1 MKIVTIVAIV
11 RDAHD
16 ILINAQTTRQRINPI
31 MTLGTQTNPL
41 RVAIIGSGP
50 SAFYAAEALQKRRE
64 LVVQI
69 DMFERLPTPFG
80 LVRGGV
86 APDHDKIKSVTK
98 VYDRIAANPNF
109 RFYGNVEF
117 GKHITQADL
126 AAHYHQIIYAT
137 GAQTDKRMDIPGED
151 LAGSHAATEF
161 VGWFNGHPDYRDLSF
176 DLSQERVAV
185 IGNGNVAMDV
195 IRLLARTPEELYP
208 TDIADYALEALRH
221 SRVKEIYVLGRRGP
235 AQAAYTNPEIKELG
249 ALADAE
255 VIVSLEDATLDPL
268 SRAYLDANR
277 DPIAEKNVQVLAG
290 YAQQPPQGKS
300 RKIYMRFLVS
310 PLEII
315 GTDHVEAI
323 KIVKNELVEKDG
335 SLRPRPTGE
344 YETIP
349 VGLVFRS
356 IGYYGV
362 PLPGVVFDERWGT
375 IPNQAGRVNDPAS
388 GQPIMGEYVVGWIKR
403 GPSGV
408 IGTNKPD
415 AYETVNAMLED
426 AANGRT
432 LNPAAPS
439 PVALERLLAER
450 QPNYVTFADWQ
461 LLDQIELARG
471 SAIGRSRLKF
481 TRVDD
486 MLDALLEHKRSALV
500 EQQAGD

>member
-1 MKIVTIVAIV
+1 MTPGTQTSPIRVAIV
-11 RDAHD
+11 
-16 ILINAQTTRQRINPI
+16 
-31 MTLGTQTNPL
+31 
-41 RVAIIGSGP
+41 GSGP
-50 SAFYAAEALQKRRE
+50 SAFYAADALQKHKE
-64 LVVQI
+64 LVIEI
-69 DMFERLPTPFG
+69 DMYERLPTPFG

-117 GKHITQADL
+117 GKDITQADL

-151 LAGSHAATEF
+151 LPGSHAATEF
-161 VGWFNGHPDYRDLSF
+161 VGWYNGHPDYHDLSF
-176 DLSQERVAV
+176 DLSQERAVV

-195 IRLLARTPEELYP
+195 IRILARTPDELYP
-208 TDIADYALEALRH
+208 TDIADYALEALRY
-221 SRVKEIYVLGRRGP
+221 SRVREIYVLGRRGP

-249 ALADAE
+249 ELADAE
-255 VIVSLEDATLDPL
+255 VIVSEDDATLDPL

-277 DPIAEKNVQVLAG
+277 DPVAEKNVQILAG
-290 YAQQPPQGKS
+290 YAQQPPQGKP

-310 PLEII
+310 PVELI

-335 SLRPRPTGE
+335 ALRPRPTGQ

-356 IGYYGV
+356 IGYSGV
-362 PLPGVVFDERWGT
+362 ALPGVVFDERSGT
-375 IPNQAGRVNDPAS
+375 IPNQAGRVTDPATS
-388 GQPIMGEYVVGWIKR
+388 QAITGEYVAGWIKR

-415 AYETVNAMLED
+415 AYETVNAMVED
-426 AANGRT
+426 AASGRT
-432 LNPAAPS
+432 LTPAAPL
-439 PVALERLLAER
+439 PADMERLLAER
-450 QPNYVTFADWQ
+450 RPDYVTFADWQ
-461 LLDQIELARG
+461 VLDQIELAQG
-471 SAIGRSRLKF
+471 SALGRSRLKF
-481 TRVDD
+481 TRVAD
-486 MLDALLEHKRSALV
+486 MLAALAEHKRAALV
-500 EQQAGD
+500 GRQAGD